1 LKKAGFT
8 PTVFRQIRF
17 SGIWKVTM
25 HTPRQ
30 REHLPHQ
37 RASGNA
43 RPAAFL
49 AVRLTTLAA
58 AAAIAFTSPSARAA
72 AQQSGTL
79 RGTVVT
85 SEKKPL
91 PQARI
96 SVVGTPLASVADTD
110 GTFRILALP
119 IGSQS
124 IEVKLLGYATT
135 LISVQIE
142 AGRDANLQ
150 VALTAIPVELRTVKV
165 NADPPVLPEM
175 RRFAERRARGSGTFF
190 TRADIDRMEARLFTD
205 ILRRV
210 PGMQIETLDGIFGPT
225 YSVQTSRNLGTNGG
239 RSCQMQFFVNG
250 VPFTSVGELAI
261 NHFVSPGEVAAVEVY
276 TGASQVPPEF
286 NSSMY
291 NARCGVVLIW
301 TRISTSASRSN

>member
-1 LKKAGFT
+1 
-8 PTVFRQIRF
+8 
-17 SGIWKVTM
+17 M

-30 REHLPHQ
+30 RTHLLDRP
-37 RASGNA
+37 ASGNA
-43 RPAAFL
+43 KSATFL
-49 AVRLTTLAA
+49 GGRLTAFAA
-58 AAAIAFTSPSARAA
+58 AAAIAFTLLSARLA
-72 AQQSGTL
+72 AQESGTL

-96 SVVGTPLASVADTD
+96 SVVGTPLAAVADTD
-110 GTFRILALP
+110 GAFHIVALP

-135 LISVQIE
+135 LVPVQIE
-142 AGRDANLQ
+142 AGRDASMQ

-165 NADPPVLPEM
+165 TADPPVLPEM

-210 PGMQIETLDGIFGPT
+210 PGMQIETLDGVFGPT

-239 RSCQMQFFVNG
+239 HSCQMQFYVNG

-276 TGASQVPPEF
+276 SGASQTPPEY

-301 TRISTSASRSN
+301 TRIITSASRSN